1 MLGGE
6 VHTKQQQTEERKK
19 TEQNNPERAR
29 GWAGWRE
36 EWGRVLGEEEEEE
49 EAVKKDK

>member
-19 TEQNNPERAR
+19 TEQNNPESAR
-29 GWAGWRE
+29 GWTGWRE
-36 EWGRVLGEEEEEE
+36 EWGKGFRRRRRRSSIKG
-49 EAVKKDK
+49 

>member
-19 TEQNNPERAR
+19 QNRTTRNVRVVGWDGERS
-29 GWAGWRE
+29 G
-36 EWGRVLGEEEEEE
+36 GRVLGGEEE
-49 EAVKKDK
+49 EAVKKNK